1 MTAPDASP
9 DFTYRNGEMLAE
21 DVPLSEIAKAVGTPV
36 YVYSTAGLARQYA
49 AYADAFADMPA
60 TICFGVKANS
70 NLAVIRTLAAMGA
83 GADIVSEGEL
93 RQALAAGVAPEKIV
107 FSGVGKREGELAA
120 ALDADIHQIN
130 IESVQELAALSRIAE
145 ARGVTADIAIRIN
158 PDVDARTHE
167 KITTG
172 KAENKF
178 GVDLINAV
186 DAFRLARDLP
196 GINPVGIAVHIG
208 SQLLALDPYEAAFE
222 KVAKLARALAGEG
235 IEITRIDLGGGIGI
249 TYQDETPPD
258 LADYAAI
265 VARVFEGMDVSFM
278 LEPGR
283 SLVGNAG
290 VLLTQ
295 TILVKDGINRRFVI
309 VDGAM
314 NDLKRP
320 AMYDA
325 RHEIK
330 PVRAPAAG
338 EDLQPFD
345 IVGPVCE
352 TGDRFGERRML
363 PQVGAGDLL
372 VLCSAGA
379 YGAVMSST
387 YNTRPLIA
395 EVLVNGNK
403 FSVIRPRQTYDELLA
418 RDRMPDWLEGAET
431 PSRTR
436 GAA

>member
-1 MTAPDASP
+1 MNAPDASP
-9 DFTYRNGEMLAE
+9 DFTYRNGEMHAE

-36 YVYSTAGLARQYA
+36 YVYSTAGLARQYQ

-60 TICFGVKANS
+60 TVCFGVKANS
-70 NLAVIRTLAAMGA
+70 NLAVIRTLASMGA

-93 RQALAAGVAPEKIV
+93 RQALAAGVAPDKIV

-120 ALDADIHQIN
+120 ALDAEIHQIN
-130 IESVQELAALSRIAE
+130 VESVQELAALSRIAG
-145 ARGVTADIAIRIN
+145 ARGVTARIAIRIN

-178 GVDLINAV
+178 GVDLVNAV

-196 GINPVGIAVHIG
+196 GVEPVGIAVHIG
-208 SQLLALDPYEAAFE
+208 SQLLELDPYRAAFE
-222 KVAKLARALAGEG
+222 KVARLARALAREG
-235 IEITRIDLGGGIGI
+235 IPISRIDLGGGIGI

-265 VARVFEGMDVSFM
+265 VREVFAGMDVDFM

-290 VLLTQ
+290 VLLTR
-295 TILVKDGINRRFVI
+295 TIFVKDGINRRFVI

-330 PVRAPAAG
+330 AVRAPAPG
-338 EDLQPFD
+338 EEMQPFD
-345 IVGPVCE
+345 VVGPVCE

-363 PQVGAGDLL
+363 PPVGAGDLL

-379 YGAVMSST
+379 YGAVMAST
-387 YNTRPLIA
+387 YNSRPLIG
-395 EVLVNGNK
+395 EVMVHGDA
-403 FSVIRPRQTYDELLA
+403 FSVIRPRQTYDEMLA
-418 RDRMPDWLEGAET
+418 RDRMPDWLDEARASGQK
-431 PSRTR
+431 R